1 MFDVPTIKGV
11 SPAQRTLGFLALVQE
26 KFGKVGPVLSGDS
39 GDSGDQSSLV
49 LMVCGLN

>member
-39 GDSGDQSSLV
+39 GDQSSLV